1 MESFLEFFSFN
12 YMEIIAIVVL
22 LFLLGIQL
30 FFYLKYYKL
39 PYTVAIKGEKKEV
52 NAQED
57 KKVSVIISSENEA
70 FRLSKLLPV
79 ILEQDYPNFEVI
91 VISDGSTDET
101 EDVLDSL
108 KIHYKNLYSTF
119 IPYSTDRNFG
129 RRKLAYTLGIKAA
142 TGDVL
147 LFVEPHAVPMSKNW
161 MRLMTQEIDERTDV
175 VLGVSYFAQNK
186 TFFNRIARFDNFI
199 FTMQYLSYALL
210 NSPFTG
216 VYRNVAFK
224 KELFFNNKGFS
235 SHLAIENGE
244 DAFINQI
251 VNENNTKVCLDQDA
265 FTESDIDNFSLWKR
279 IKKNYSVARSNFKD
293 KTAEAFNLELISRAV
308 FYVFSIALAVY
319 AIAVQHWGLL
329 IVGVLLFLVRLITQ
343 LVVINKGCKYFKS
356 GKYYLSLVVVD
367 ILQPLY
373 NIRFRTRM
381 NRIKGLK

>member
-308 FYVFSIALAVY
+308 FYVFSVALAVY

-343 LVVINKGCKYFKS
+343 LVVINKGCKYLKS
-356 GKYYLSLVVVD
+356 GKFYLSLVVVD